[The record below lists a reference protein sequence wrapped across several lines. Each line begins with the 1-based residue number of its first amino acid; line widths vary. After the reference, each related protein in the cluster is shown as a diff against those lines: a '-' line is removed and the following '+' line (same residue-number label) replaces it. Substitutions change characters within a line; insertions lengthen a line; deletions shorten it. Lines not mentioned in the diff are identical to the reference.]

1 MARSE
6 TSTPGWRP
14 RELVLLVFP
23 ILAVLFAADEIGD
36 RPSGDRASAWG
47 WFLGVSA
54 VAAVAGARY
63 GARSSLRPVDRAAR
77 RLSTSLA
84 ITAAL
89 LGGAVFQLVGGLPR
103 VVAMEVFSAFLL
115 TTVIVRAYRALT
127 APTSRR

>member
-1 MARSE
+1 M
-6 TSTPGWRP
+6 
-14 RELVLLVFP
+14 
-23 ILAVLFAADEIGD
+23 
-36 RPSGDRASAWG
+36 
-47 WFLGVSA
+47 SA
-54 VAAVAGARY
+54 VAAVVGAGY

-89 LGGAVFQLVGGLPR
+89 LGGAVFQFVGDLPR
-103 VVAMEVFSAFLL
+103 VVAMGVFSAFLL